1 MTVPGPYDEFLRRKN
16 ERLPHRARQLTAADT
31 PHTGLEDALATHLDA
46 EVDSLLPDL
55 TSLSRALH
63 ADPELGFEEVRTVG
77 RIVELLAAHGVQ
89 AEVGAFGLPTALR
102 ATAGS
107 GGPRVAVLA
116 EYDALPEIGH
126 GCGHNII
133 AASAIGA
140 FLALRHV
147 VARTG
152 GSVELIGTPAEENGG
167 GKELILRAGGF
178 DGIGAAVMAHPG
190 NRDVASWS
198 SLAGV
203 RRLEATFTGAAAH
216 AAAAPFLGRNALDAT
231 VLAYQGIAMLRQHM
245 LPTDRVHVIVPDG
258 GEMANIVPE
267 LAGLRGSVR
276 SLDLDTLAVLSARV
290 EDVLRGAALATGT
303 ELALTWDPTPPYLPM
318 RSNLTLCARYVR
330 ALEDRRETWWHVDT
344 GDSSGS
350 TDMGN
355 VSSWVPAIHPT
366 IAVAPVGMPSHSRQM
381 AEQSIT
387 AAGDAAIRDAAR
399 ALARVAGDFLA
410 DAELRQAVAEEF
422 DRSGGAQRAS
432 DVLPGYH

>member
-1 MTVPGPYDEFLRRKN
+1 MPGPYEDFLRRKN
-16 ERLPHRARQLTAADT
+16 ERLPQRARPLTATDT
-31 PHTGLEDALATHLDA
+31 PHAGLDEDLAGQLDA
-46 EVDSLLPDL
+46 AVDARLPEL
-55 TSLSRALH
+55 VALSRAMH
-63 ADPELGFEEVRTVG
+63 ADPELGFEEERTVG
-77 RIVELLAAHGVQ
+77 RIADLLAAHGVVAQ
-89 AEVGAFGLPTALR
+89 VGAYGLPTALR

-107 GGPRVAVLA
+107 GEPRVAVVA

-133 AASAIGA
+133 AASAVGA
-140 FLALRHV
+140 FLAVRDIV
-147 VARTG
+147 TRTG
-152 GSVELIGTPAEENGG
+152 GTVELVGTPAEENGG

-190 NRDVASWS
+190 NRDVAAWS

-216 AAAAPFLGRNALDAT
+216 AAAAPFLGRNALDGT

-245 LPTDRVHVIVPDG
+245 LPTDRVHVIVPEG
-258 GEMANIVPE
+258 GEVANIVPE
-267 LAGLRGSVR
+267 RASLRGSVR

-303 ELALTWDPTPPYLPM
+303 ELSLTWDPSPPYLPM

-355 VSSWVPAIHPT
+355 VSHWVPAIHPT
-366 IAVAPVGMPSHSRQM
+366 IAAAPVGMPSHSAQM
-381 AEQSIT
+381 AAQSIT
-387 AAGDAAIRDAAR
+387 DAGDAAIRDAAR

-410 DAELRQAVAEEF
+410 DAELRVAVAEEF
-422 DRSGGAQRAS
+422 ARSGGPQRAA

>member
-1 MTVPGPYDEFLRRKN
+1 MPGPYDAFLRRKN
-16 ERLPHRARQLTAADT
+16 ERLPHRARPLTAADT
-31 PHTGLEDALATHLDA
+31 PHAGLEQVLAAQLDSS
-46 EVDSLLPDL
+46 VDRLLPELQD
-55 TSLSRALH
+55 LSRAIH
-63 ADPELGFEEVRTVG
+63 ADPELGFEEVRTVD
-77 RIVELLAAHGVQ
+77 RIADLLAVHGVPAQ
-89 AEVGAFGLPTALR
+89 VGAFGLPTALR
-102 ATAGS
+102 ARAGS
-107 GGPRVAVLA
+107 GEPRVAVVA
-116 EYDALPEIGH
+116 EYDALPDIGH

-140 FLALRHV
+140 FLALREI

-152 GSVELIGTPAEENGG
+152 GTVELIGTPAEENGG

-245 LPTDRVHVIVPDG
+245 LPTDRVHVIVPEG
-258 GEMANIVPE
+258 GDVANVVPE
-267 LAGLRGSVR
+267 RASLRGSVR

-303 ELALTWDPTPPYLPM
+303 ELSLTWDPTPPYLPM
-318 RSNLTLCARYVR
+318 RPNLTLCARYVR

-355 VSSWVPAIHPT
+355 VSYWVPAIHPT
-366 IAVAPVGMPSHSRQM
+366 IAAAPIGMPSHSGQM

-387 AAGDAAIRDAAR
+387 EAGDAAIRDAAR

-410 DAELRQAVAEEF
+410 DAQLREAVADEF
-422 DRSGGAQRAS
+422 DRSGGPQRAS